1 VHWWPDEWARHQA
14 AEDEARRRQRAGERQ
29 SAASACLV
37 FVGLLLATAVT
48 GSAAPAALLAVLV
61 AVGVALIVRDG
72 LGSRFRG
79 R

>member
-1 VHWWPDEWARHQA
+1 
-14 AEDEARRRQRAGERQ
+14 
-29 SAASACLV
+29 V